1 MIVCVI
7 GGGSG
12 LGAAIAALL
21 SRPGMEMAAVGVE
34 APVERFPALPAGCDL
49 MREVRILAA
58 QQRPYAG
65 WAGVKLAKRG
75 GVVVQGGGR
84 TGRRPRERRDRR
96 GR

>member
-1 MIVCVI
+1 MLVCVI

-12 LGAAIAALL
+12 LGAAMAALL
-21 SRPGMEMAAVGVE
+21 AHPGMEMATVGVE
-34 APVERFPALPAGCDL
+34 APVERFPALPAWSDL
-49 MREVRILAA
+49 MREVRMLAA
-58 QQRPYAG
+58 QQHPYAG

-75 GVVVQGGGR
+75 GGVVQRGGR